1 MDDDP
6 QLQISQNWIII
17 IIIII
22 ENIFI
27 FLFFY
32 IYMKVEKIGWL

>member
-17 IIIII
+17 IIII
-22 ENIFI
+22 ENIF
-27 FLFFY
+27 FYFFFY

>member
-6 QLQISQNWIII
+6 QLQISQNWII